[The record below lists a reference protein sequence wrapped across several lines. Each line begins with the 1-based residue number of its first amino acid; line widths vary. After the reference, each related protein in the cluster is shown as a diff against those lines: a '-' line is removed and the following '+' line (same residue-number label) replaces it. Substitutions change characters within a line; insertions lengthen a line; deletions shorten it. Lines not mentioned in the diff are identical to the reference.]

1 QWSETRII
9 RAPNR
14 EVVAGD
20 RLVLGVGLGH
30 RLKVRFVVEDAQR
43 PRRLALHIGLP
54 FGVTNHE
61 VIAIAP
67 VDPEPCRVHFN
78 WGFRFPPGWRGRL
91 TQVLLGRLFL
101 SGPADSLR
109 RLKRMAERR

>member
-1 QWSETRII
+1 MLHVCPTDAVFASAQRVWDLVATPDLLAQWSETRII

-67 VDPEPCRVHFN
+67 VDPERCRVTFN
-78 WGFRFPPGWRGRL
+78 
-91 TQVLLGRLFL
+91 
-101 SGPADSLR
+101 
-109 RLKRMAERR
+109 